1 MFVAKLRVAVF
12 CAALASVDARLTSES
27 EGEVPRL
34 IPELLPLLDQA
45 DGFQVQP
52 GAARFR
58 AAAAASQLPNAAPE
72 FGRGGRLLMR
82 SDDPEAT
89 RDGSYDEYMQSRSG
103 SELEQIQD
111 GYLSF
116 KGIDQEFDG
125 GDSGGGAVGDG
136 NMDLEDQHNSP
147 TLGAL
152 RGGIADFTEATR
164 AVGRG
169 NVLGGKVEG
178 ATESRTAAAGAN
190 YFGRSTGFADKLI
203 DDMSDEDVK
212 NHKMD
217 RVRAQQKEN
226 WFNQRAI
233 HANNRAMGQGMV
245 FGAPDQIRPSS
256 TTGYVAREALENQ
269 RPGDLSNE
277 ISQRD
282 LANHLENLA
291 AKPADRL
298 DGEEWAEF
306 QAADHEVQEVVE
318 LRTNAGGTVVHE
330 ISVKN
335 LANVFAPFTCGF
347 APGSGPAFTVS
358 PEAGTM
364 NRASG
369 DPIEVIV
376 RYAPR
381 EMGIS
386 EATLVFQTEDFK
398 KAWKFIGST

>member
-1 MFVAKLRVAVF
+1 
-12 CAALASVDARLTSES
+12 
-27 EGEVPRL
+27 
-34 IPELLPLLDQA
+34 
-45 DGFQVQP
+45 
-52 GAARFR
+52 
-58 AAAAASQLPNAAPE
+58 
-72 FGRGGRLLMR
+72 MR

-89 RDGSYDEYMQSRSG
+89 RDSNPYDEYMQSRSG
-103 SELEQIQD
+103 SELDAIEE
-111 GYLSF
+111 GYRSF

-152 RGGIADFTEATR
+152 RGGIADFTEATM

-169 NVLGGKVEG
+169 NVHNVKS
-178 ATESRTAAAGAN
+178 ATESRTASAGAN
-190 YFGRSTGFADKLI
+190 YFGRSTGLADKII
-203 DDMSDEDVK
+203 DNMSDEDLY
-212 NHKMD
+212 NHKVD
-217 RVRAQQKEN
+217 KVRAQQKEN

-233 HANNRAMGQGMV
+233 HANNRAQGQGVV
-245 FGAPDQIRPSS
+245 FGQEDQIRPGGS
-256 TTGYVAREALENQ
+256 TGYIAREALTNQ
-269 RPGDLSNE
+269 RSGDKNE

-282 LANHLENLA
+282 LADHLQDLA

-306 QAADHEVQEVVE
+306 QAEDHEVQEVVE

-330 ISVKN
+330 LRVKN

-347 APGSGPAFTVS
+347 APGASPAFTVS

-381 EMGIS
+381 EMGIT